1 MEISIHTSLT
11 LHLVCGL
18 RLFFQAPGL
27 LWCLWYNLL
36 FSPTSLPK
44 SCIITSHHRYANQAI
59 NHHRHHRHANHHHH
73 KTNHYTWSSKWINI
87 LCFACLG
94 KPKHFKRTWHFPI
107 SQPVWICLQL
117 WRKVSCFELGGEHTN
132 LLLKP
137 ETGGLPLSMRPLK

>member
-1 MEISIHTSLT
+1 M
-11 LHLVCGL
+11 CDL

-44 SCIITSHHRYANQAI
+44 SHHRNNRDAK
-59 NHHRHHRHANHHHH
+59 HHHKHPNHHHH
-73 KTNHYTWSSKWINI
+73 NTNHYTWSSKWINI

-107 SQPVWICLQL
+107 SWPVWICLQL
-117 WRKVSCFELGGEHTN
+117 WRKVSCFELGGEHTY
-132 LLLKP
+132 LILKP